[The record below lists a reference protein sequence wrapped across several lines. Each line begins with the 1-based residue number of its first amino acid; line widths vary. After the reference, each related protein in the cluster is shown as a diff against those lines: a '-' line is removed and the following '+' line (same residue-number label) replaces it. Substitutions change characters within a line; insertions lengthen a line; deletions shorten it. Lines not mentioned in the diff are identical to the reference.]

1 MGDEKLI
8 EAVAKLEQ
16 AKKALREH
24 IDTLDRGS
32 PSAMFIS
39 GCLCEDCVIIAG
51 IVDCLLQ
58 WRDERWPEGRRP
70 RSAA

>member
-1 MGDEKLI
+1 MADDKLL
-8 EAVAKLEQ
+8 EAVASLQK

-39 GCLCEDCVIIAG
+39 GCLSEDCVVIAG
-51 IVDCLLQ
+51 IVDGLLQ
-58 WRDERWPEGRRP
+58 WRDERWPEGRSP